1 MNNKG
6 SNKVIKGNDSMDK
19 LLKRSKELEEKNN
32 YQFNS
37 QNHKKNVKK
46 ND

>member
-19 LLKRSKELEEKNN
+19 LLKRSKELEEKK
-32 YQFNS
+32 QLSF
-37 QNHKKNVKK
+37 
-46 ND
+46 